1 MNPQDLK
8 KFVEKDMRMSH
19 IYQPVMLMELLRNNG
34 QATVEQI
41 AQSILQRDPTQIDY
55 YSEITKIMVGKVL
68 TKRGIVQKHGDRY
81 ILQWDK
87 TFTEAHIKELT
98 MLLENKI
105 QAYEKKRKDELWS
118 HRRSGRKVVPGSVRY
133 QVLKRAQFHCELCGI
148 PASKKNLEVDHIQ
161 PKSKGGKDELSNYQA
176 LCYTCNAQ
184 KSNKDSTDFRNLDK
198 LYETREIGCLFC
210 HIPQPRKIIEENDLA
225 LVIRDAYPVTQ
236 GHTLVIP
243 KRHAVDYFELTSAE
257 VMAIN
262 QLILNQEK
270 KLSASDKSIEGFN
283 IGINC
288 GEVAGQTIFHCHVHL
303 IPRRSGDVESP
314 EGGIRNVISGKGSYR
329 KKMNEG

>member
-8 KFVEKDMRMSH
+8 QFVEKKMRMSH

-41 AQSILQRDPTQIDY
+41 AQSILKRDPTQIEY

-68 TKRGIVQKHGDRY
+68 SKRGIVQKHGDRY

-87 TFTEAHIKELT
+87 PFTKAHIKELT

-105 QAYEKKRKDELWS
+105 QAYEIKRKDELWS

-176 LCYTCNAQ
+176 LCYTLQC
-184 KSNKDSTDFRNLDK
+184 
-198 LYETREIGCLFC
+198 
-210 HIPQPRKIIEENDLA
+210 
-225 LVIRDAYPVTQ
+225 
-236 GHTLVIP
+236 P
-243 KRHAVDYFELTSAE
+243 KK
-257 VMAIN
+257 
-262 QLILNQEK
+262 Q
-270 KLSASDKSIEGFN
+270 
-283 IGINC
+283 
-288 GEVAGQTIFHCHVHL
+288 
-303 IPRRSGDVESP
+303 
-314 EGGIRNVISGKGSYR
+314 
-329 KKMNEG
+329 